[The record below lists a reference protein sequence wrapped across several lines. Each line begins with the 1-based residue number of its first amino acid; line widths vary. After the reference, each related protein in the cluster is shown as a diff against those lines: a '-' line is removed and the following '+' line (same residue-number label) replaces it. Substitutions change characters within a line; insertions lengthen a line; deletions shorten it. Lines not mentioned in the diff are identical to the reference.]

1 MTDIQIL
8 NSGFVQFS
16 VQLEKLGAE
25 LCTIRQSLNISQSYL
40 AEWLGCDRRKI
51 TEIESGK
58 SHDLELIFKYCDKF
72 SINLII
78 NFEVN

>member
-1 MTDIQIL
+1 MAETQIL
-8 NSGFVQFS
+8 NNGLVQFS

-51 TEIESGK
+51 AEIESGK
-58 SHDLELIFKYCDKF
+58 SHDFELIFKYCDKF
-72 SINLII
+72 SIDLTIS
-78 NFEVN
+78 FEVN